1 MARLE
6 SCDVSRSIDD
16 RSGDVCDVLIFVFV
30 ALSILLSANFC
41 VASGSNIAAA
51 RRLELRG
58 AINDALGRP
67 IAEAEVQLEEGGRL
81 IARTRTD
88 SAGAFLIKPVAP
100 GNYILIASKQGFK
113 QTRQTV
119 VINSKKRN
127 PLLVVTME
135 AKQALTLQLAAPR
148 LDRARNDLSTGIG
161 STAYRFDQQAIHRLP
176 EGQNT
181 ALSQVLQ
188 QAPGVSQDS
197 FGQGQD
203 QIHIHGENGG
213 GIQYRINDVFIPEAV
228 TSFGE
233 IFSPRY
239 VRSITLLTGVLPAE
253 IGFRNEGVVDI
264 HTKDG
269 CVDGGAENDNVEF
282 YGGQRETL
290 EPSFEI
296 GGCKGRFSYY
306 ASGFYLRDN
315 LGLQAPT
322 DSPDPNHDHTEQ
334 GQGFAYLSYLVNS
347 DTRLSM
353 MTGTAVNYFEIPPEP
368 GLKQQFTLAGVPAF
382 PSADVEESEL
392 EQNYYGV
399 LALQGTI
406 GGEVNYQVAA
416 FSRYYQLKFNP
427 DPVGDLIYNGV
438 AAKILHTGFVHGLQ
452 EDTSY
457 QLDSHHTL
465 RAGFYVSGEAIELD
479 DHAQTFPAMGGMQSS
494 TTPISIV
501 DDNNQIAWLLGV
513 YTQDEWRPLP
523 KLTVNFGLRW
533 DWMSAFVTQ
542 NQWSPR
548 LSAEY
553 ALTHTTTLHAGYA
566 RYSKVPP
573 FDQIALQTVQKFAH
587 TTNAAPV
594 DSGNDRIEAERDDY
608 FDAGVRQRVAS
619 GVNLGVDG
627 FYKIGHDQLDLAQ
640 LAGTVVTAPLNY
652 RESRAWGSDF
662 SLTFE
667 RNKLSAYLNFSY
679 SVLQAKHISAGAF
692 LADNASEISYIAN
705 HWVTLD
711 DSQMFT
717 GSGGASYEL
726 SGFLL
731 TADGIWGSG
740 YRRGFANTG
749 ELPPILQ
756 FNAGIVRSIRLP
768 GIGNVE
774 ARVNMLNVFDHTY
787 QIRNGTGIGV
797 FSPAYGPRRA
807 LYGAIK
813 ISLASLLGGSP

>member
-119 VINSKKRN
+119 VIYSKKRN

-233 IFSPRY
+233 IFSPRF
-239 VRSITLLTGVLPAE
+239 VRNITLLTGVLPAE

-296 GGCKGRFSYY
+296 GGCHGRFSYY
-306 ASGFYLRDN
+306 VSGFYLRDD
-315 LGLQAPT
+315 LGLQAP
-322 DSPDPNHDHTEQ
+322 SAGPSPNHDHTEQ
-334 GQGFAYLSYLVNS
+334 GQGFANLSYLI
-347 DTRLSM
+347 DPQTRLSL

-382 PSADVEESEL
+382 PS
-392 EQNYYGV
+392 
-399 LALQGTI
+399 
-406 GGEVNYQVAA
+406 
-416 FSRYYQLKFNP
+416 
-427 DPVGDLIYNGV
+427 
-438 AAKILHTGFVHGLQ
+438 
-452 EDTSY
+452 
-457 QLDSHHTL
+457 
-465 RAGFYVSGEAIELD
+465 
-479 DHAQTFPAMGGMQSS
+479 
-494 TTPISIV
+494 
-501 DDNNQIAWLLGV
+501 
-513 YTQDEWRPLP
+513 
-523 KLTVNFGLRW
+523 
-533 DWMSAFVTQ
+533 
-542 NQWSPR
+542 
-548 LSAEY
+548 
-553 ALTHTTTLHAGYA
+553 
-566 RYSKVPP
+566 
-573 FDQIALQTVQKFAH
+573 
-587 TTNAAPV
+587 
-594 DSGNDRIEAERDDY
+594 
-608 FDAGVRQRVAS
+608 
-619 GVNLGVDG
+619 
-627 FYKIGHDQLDLAQ
+627 
-640 LAGTVVTAPLNY
+640 
-652 RESRAWGSDF
+652 
-662 SLTFE
+662 
-667 RNKLSAYLNFSY
+667 
-679 SVLQAKHISAGAF
+679 
-692 LADNASEISYIAN
+692 
-705 HWVTLD
+705 
-711 DSQMFT
+711 
-717 GSGGASYEL
+717 
-726 SGFLL
+726 
-731 TADGIWGSG
+731 
-740 YRRGFANTG
+740 
-749 ELPPILQ
+749 
-756 FNAGIVRSIRLP
+756 
-768 GIGNVE
+768 
-774 ARVNMLNVFDHTY
+774 
-787 QIRNGTGIGV
+787 
-797 FSPAYGPRRA
+797 
-807 LYGAIK
+807 
-813 ISLASLLGGSP
+813 